1 MVVLAVK
8 NWGCYAPGRK
18 SSAVLKIR
26 STGNRL
32 EGICAYV
39 SFDFYAETE
48 QSALSLSHVY
58 CWTQRTAH
66 KSHLVSPTGLIK
78 DSQFWQ
84 CYCFV
89 NE

>member
-1 MVVLAVK
+1 MLQAVRARQSWK
-8 NWGCYAPGRK
+8 NDQRLTC
-18 SSAVLKIR
+18 
-26 STGNRL
+26 RL

-39 SFDFYAETE
+39 SFDLYAETDE

-58 CWTQRTAH
+58 CWTQRRAH
-66 KSHLVSPTGLIK
+66 KSHPVGPTGLIK

-84 CYCFV
+84 CYRFM